1 MIHPQ
6 LKIDI
11 ANELW
16 KAAPPVAVNVA
27 AIPHPLDAL
36 AQAASSG
43 DKLQASGD
51 PLQHW
56 VLLGTLLYLGLQAA
70 WLLWKW
76 WVAYRTKGWT
86 PKED

>member
-11 ANELW
+11 GNEAW
-16 KAAPPVAVNVA
+16 KAAPPIAVNVA
-27 AIPHPLDAL
+27 AIPHPLDVL
-36 AQAASSG
+36 APAAG
-43 DKLQASGD
+43 AD

-86 PKED
+86 PKEED